1 MKTVQRA
8 LVTVATAVL
17 LTAGAAALA
26 APAHAD
32 VHANVLGLIG
42 ADSNGVI
49 DLTGPGGVTLVE
61 LPNALEPVV

>member
-8 LVTVATAVL
+8 LVTVATTVL
-17 LTAGAAALA
+17 LTACAAALA

-32 VHANVLGLIG
+32 VHGTVLDLIG

-49 DLTGPGGVTLVE
+49 DVTGPGGVTVLE
-61 LPNALEPVV
+61 LPNLLSPIV

>member
-8 LVTVATAVL
+8 LVTVATTVL

-32 VHANVLGLIG
+32 VHATVLGLIG
-42 ADSNGVI
+42 ADSNGTI
-49 DLTGPGGVTLVE
+49 ALTGPGGVTFLK
-61 LPNALEPVV
+61 LPNVLQPTV